1 MNQKKKAVTAAGI
14 VALIFI
20 FTATLALAAPP
31 DNFTAKMEIMGMS
44 MPMAK
49 MGHKTRIE
57 NMMIG
62 GLVTIS
68 QMDVQKSVTLNTKNK
83 TYFESVIKEDKVPSL
98 YDPKVVVEKK
108 KIGSETIDGH
118 PCIKSDAVI
127 YLKDK
132 PQDKFKAVI
141 WEAQDLGGLPI
152 RNEMTMPEGKTMGH
166 GPTKIVS
173 EMKEVKV
180 GAATSA
186 MFEVPKDYKKVGSM
200 NEVMGMGQSGDMKG
214 MQEMMKQLQKMKNV
228 KPPKE

>member
-1 MNQKKKAVTAAGI
+1 MNHKKKALPAVGI
-14 VALIFI
+14 V
-20 FTATLALAAPP
+20 TLVFLFMASMAPAAPP
-31 DNFTAKMEIMGMS
+31 DNFTAKMTVMGMS

-57 NMMIG
+57 NMVIG
-62 GLVTIS
+62 GLVTIT
-68 QMDVQKSVTLNTKNK
+68 QMDVRKSVTMNTKNK
-83 TYFESVIKEDKVPSL
+83 TYFESPIKEENVPSL
-98 YDPKVVVEKK
+98 YDPKVVIERK

-127 YLKDK
+127 YMKDK
-132 PQDKFKAVI
+132 PQDKFHAVL

-152 RNEMTMPEGKTMGH
+152 RNEMAMPEGKTKGP

-173 EMKEVKV
+173 EMKDIKV

-186 MFEVPKDYKKVGSM
+186 MFEVPKDFKKVGSM
-200 NEVMGMGQSGDMKG
+200 NEVMGLGQSGDMKG
-214 MQEMMKQLQKMKNV
+214 MQEIMKQMQKTKNI